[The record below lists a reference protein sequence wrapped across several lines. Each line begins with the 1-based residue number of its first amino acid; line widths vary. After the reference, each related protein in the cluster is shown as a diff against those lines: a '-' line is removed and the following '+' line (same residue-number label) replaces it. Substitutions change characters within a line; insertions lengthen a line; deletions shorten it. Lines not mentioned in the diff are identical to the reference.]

1 MESLRQRKVSR
12 LIQKELSIIFQT
24 QGLNLF
30 GVRFISITIVRV
42 SQDLSLAKVYLSFLE
57 QKKDKIIVLNLINKQ
72 SSKIRS
78 LLSRKVRN
86 SLKKIPELKFFLD
99 DSFDYYDKINSLLKN
114 K

>member
-57 QKKDKIIVLNLINKQ
+57 QKKDKIIVLNLIKRQ
-72 SSKIRS
+72 P
-78 LLSRKVRN
+78 LL
-86 SLKKIPELKFFLD
+86 
-99 DSFDYYDKINSLLKN
+99 
-114 K
+114 